1 LKSDTQEILDADRTE
16 IRNSSSA
23 GIVKTAEL
31 ELYPRLSDFLRTEL
45 NVYSMRIDEKTSSN
59 SRRSGGNKWLHPDV
73 VGVENLTENWHP
85 EIKDCVKQY
94 ADKKTRLWSFEV
106 KTLINSSNVRESF
119 FQTVSNSSWANF
131 SYLVANSIRG
141 DALEELR
148 MLAGLHGVGVIRL
161 DESNP
166 SESVILI
173 PAKERPEVNW
183 DNANRLAAENTD
195 FLRYIKLIRQFYQ
208 IGELRDSDW
217 HITSR
222 ED

>member
-1 LKSDTQEILDADRTE
+1 MVLKLTDTVIDFLQSNPEQKFTARDIADWIFAEHPDECRKKKNRSQVIESDSALVQQIAAEIGARRPFLQKKEEKIKFTEGRPRKYYFTLKSDTQEILDADRTE

-94 ADKKTRLWSFEV
+94 ADKKTRLWS
-106 KTLINSSNVRESF
+106 S
-119 FQTVSNSSWANF
+119 
-131 SYLVANSIRG
+131 
-141 DALEELR
+141 
-148 MLAGLHGVGVIRL
+148 
-161 DESNP
+161 
-166 SESVILI
+166 
-173 PAKERPEVNW
+173 
-183 DNANRLAAENTD
+183 
-195 FLRYIKLIRQFYQ
+195 IKLSVFSC
-208 IGELRDSDW
+208 LRV
-217 HITSR
+217 
-222 ED
+222 